1 MRPTL
6 TVYVPGEAPRV
17 HELKTDR
24 VTIGSGGDQDVVIDV
39 PFVSRHHLF
48 LLLEDGR
55 AVLEPVPAGLA
66 AVVTVQGRPLSTPT
80 ELGAPDYFR
89 IEGVA
94 SGEVVTCVYEPATP
108 DAAGGPAERVI
119 VAPKQGVL
127 TVGSAAGSDVGEG
140 NPVLADAH
148 AEVVF
153 GDGPNGDV
161 TLRDLSGGITLLDG
175 QTVAGDVPFPQGA
188 TASLGNVR
196 IRRDNGALL
205 VREVGDGLVMGA
217 RRARSLPD
225 EIIAA
230 IDGRGGVGL
239 EARNLQRTVGDGQTI
254 LDDVSLHILPRQF
267 VVLVGLSGAGKS
279 TLLNALAGTQPAG
292 AGEVLVDGVPLYEQ
306 RERFRSAIGY
316 VPQRDIVHMDL
327 TPFEALDY
335 AARLRLPAGTS
346 ASERHE
352 RVEGVLAD
360 LGMSARR
367 DVRIS
372 QLSGGQIKR
381 VSIGVELIS
390 QPQLLFLDEPTS
402 GLDPVTETEL
412 MQLLRRL
419 SDQGRTVVVI
429 THATKNVM
437 LADRVIFMVPGGRLA
452 WYGPPAEALGYFAA
466 HGGEHHR
473 ERGRMEFD
481 EIYALLQDG
490 DYGSAED
497 WAQRYRANP
506 AHHQYVQEP
515 LERSVAS
522 MRPRDGSRI
531 AAVRGARALGQLLT
545 VSARNVRLV
554 TRDRFALLLILAAAP
569 LLASLDFLITERD
582 MFSTASGNAGRIIT
596 NTNTIIVNAM
606 LVGALSQMREVIK
619 DREIYRRESL
629 VGLQAFPYLLSKV
642 WLAAAFAAYQAVW
655 WVGIRWLA
663 VDMPGGWDI
672 ALQYHVTMALVTLAG
687 MVLGLLASAAS
698 PTEDAV
704 ALIVA
709 LIVVPQV
716 LFSGAHLPAHELN
729 PVVRSQMDIM
739 PSRWAFEALTSI
751 GGHGKDLANDA
762 CWTDLSREERAAL
775 SPEEK
780 AQCACL
786 GEGMFAQCAFPGLGE
801 YAPAD
806 ASLITSG
813 TLLAEGRL
821 EADFQHYGPI
831 YEVNVLLRWG
841 ALLGIIAGVFAII
854 YGVLRVRTRTR

>member
-1 MRPTL
+1 MRPSL

-17 HELKTDR
+17 HELASDR
-24 VTIGSGGDQDVVIDV
+24 VTIGSGADQDVVIDA
-39 PFVSRHHLF
+39 PFVSRRHLV
-48 LLLEDGR
+48 LQIEDGR

-66 AVVTVQGRPLSTPT
+66 AVVTVQGRPLTIPT
-80 ELGAPDYFR
+80 ALSAPDYFR

-94 SGEVVTCVYEPATP
+94 SGEVVTCVYEPVPP
-108 DAAGGPAERVI
+108 DAAGESAERVI
-119 VAPKQGVL
+119 VMPKQGTL
-127 TVGSAAGSDVGEG
+127 AVGSAAGSDVGEG
-140 NPVLADAH
+140 NPVLAAAH

-161 TLRDLSGGITLLDG
+161 TLRDLGGGLTLLDG
-175 QTVAGDVPFPQGA
+175 QSVSGGVPFPQGA
-188 TASLGNVR
+188 TASMGNVR
-196 IRRDNGALL
+196 IRRENGALR
-205 VREVGDGLVMGA
+205 VRQIGDGLLLAA
-217 RRARSLPD
+217 RRARTLPD
-225 EIIAA
+225 EFIAA
-230 IDGRGGVGL
+230 LDGRGGVGL
-239 EARNLQRTVGDGQTI
+239 EARNLRRTVGDGQTI
-254 LDDVSLHILPRQF
+254 LDDVSLHVLPRQF

-279 TLLNALAGTQPAG
+279 TLLNALAGTQPADS
-292 AGEVLVDGVPLYEQ
+292 GEVLVDGVPLYEE
-306 RERFRSAIGY
+306 RERFRSAVGF

-335 AARLRLPAGTS
+335 AARLRLPAGTPE
-346 ASERHE
+346 AERHE

-360 LGMSARR
+360 LGMSERR

-372 QLSGGQIKR
+372 RLSGGQIKR

-452 WYGPPAEALGYFAA
+452 WYGPPAEALSYFAS
-466 HGGEHHR
+466 HGSEHHR

-490 DYGSAED
+490 DHGLAED
-497 WAQRYRANP
+497 WARRYRANS
-506 AHHQYVQEP
+506 AHRQYVREP
-515 LERSVAS
+515 LERSAAS
-522 MRPRDGSRI
+522 TRPRDGSRI
-531 AAVRGARALGQLLT
+531 AAVRGAHALGQLLT
-545 VSARNVRLV
+545 VSARNVRLM

-629 VGLQAFPYLLSKV
+629 VGLGALPYLLSKV
-642 WLAAAFAAYQAVW
+642 WLAAGFAVYQAVW

-672 ALQYHVTMALVTLAG
+672 AMQYYVTMALVTLAG

-709 LIVVPQV
+709 LIIVPQV

-751 GGHGKDLANDA
+751 GGHGRDLAQDA
-762 CWTDLSREERAAL
+762 CWTDLTRQERAGLA
-775 SPEEK
+775 P
-780 AQCACL
+780 ADRARCACL
-786 GEGMFAQCAFPGLGE
+786 GEGMFERCSFPGLGE
-801 YAPAD
+801 YASSDPALV
-806 ASLITSG
+806 AGS

-821 EADFQHYGPI
+821 EADYQHYGPV
-831 YEVNVLLRWG
+831 YDVDVPLRWG
-841 ALLGIIAGVFAII
+841 ALLAIIAGVVAII
-854 YGVLRVRTRTR
+854 YGVLRFRTWTR